1 MRSQERVKRN
11 VRLKNFIITVL
22 VIAFFVAII
31 LGYYN
36 MLVAEARKGIIRD
49 GEISARQV
57 ETQFNEY
64 LATCVDALKLTA
76 YTLDG
81 MVEED
86 RPGDEILDYLVVQST
101 AVINAIFENTMGVY
115 GYINGGYY
123 DGAGWIPDEGFE
135 PKTRPWYTEAA
146 ANHGAV
152 TLVDPYLDLQS
163 GTVMMSLSK
172 MLKDGD
178 SVISMDIYLDRI
190 QEITEDAVASGAS
203 DIELILDTRGM
214 VVAHS
219 DFGEVG
225 KNYNEE
231 RGTFAAALMEHLSE
245 NDEDYFEFY
254 YGDSHFIAYQAMLQN
269 DWRCLSVKDA
279 TNVFKPLKTILSVTV
294 AVVTVVIFI
303 LYAFLTSY
311 NQNTR
316 TIENLTEEA
325 MLDKLTGFLNKAGV
339 AARMPELCRTETGML
354 AILDLDSFKLVNDL
368 YGHDTGDRVLVSFS
382 NIVRQNTRADDVLC
396 RIGGDE
402 FLIFCRNVTDVKV
415 IAGLAKRLNEQLVAE
430 CRRMMGPDF
439 VIPVGVSVGAV
450 AVPEQGRDYQE
461 LFPLAD
467 KALYQVKQ
475 NGKHGYAVYDAS
487 LCADDA
493 DEQGLDG
500 ELARITQILGERGE
514 PGSALWL
521 GQDDFTSVYRFM
533 LRSMKRSG
541 GCAEKL
547 LFLLSG
553 GDDETALP
561 DLADRFG
568 AVLRDVLRAQDAILQ
583 SKPTEFLVLLP
594 GCEDAER
601 VTQRILDAWQ
611 ETPHHERC
619 TLTYVS
625 EPVRF
630 RGSSEAKRS
639 GNA

>member
-163 GTVMMSLSK
+163 NTVMMSLSK

-415 IAGLAKRLNEQLVAE
+415 IAGLAKRLNEQLAAE

-450 AVPEQGRDYQE
+450 AVPKQGTDYRS

-487 LCADDA
+487 LSADGA
-493 DEQGLDG
+493 DQGLDG

-568 AVLRDVLRAQDAILQ
+568 AVLRDVLRAQDAIFQ
-583 SKPTEFLVLLP
+583 SKPAEFLVLLP